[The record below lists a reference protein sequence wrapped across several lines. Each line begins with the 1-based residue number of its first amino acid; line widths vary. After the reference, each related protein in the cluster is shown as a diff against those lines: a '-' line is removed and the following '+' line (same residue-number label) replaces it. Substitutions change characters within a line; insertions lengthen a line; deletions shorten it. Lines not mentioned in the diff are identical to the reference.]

1 MHFILLKIPYLY
13 LNANANVYVN
23 AEIYKWIEFLFNRE
37 ILKIIDFKIQENYSN
52 FFISSNIYGQQLF
65 WK

>member
-1 MHFILLKIPYLY
+1 MIY
-13 LNANANVYVN
+13 NANANVHVN

-65 WK
+65 CE